1 MSDSAASWIAES
13 LTRQADSLPS
23 EPQGKP
29 YVPCHTQPQFSLHH
43 FYLFLIKLWKFT
55 FIMTNL
61 FLHCQFCSLLLSEEF
76 SFSIC
81 ASYPLICASGVWLF
95 ATPWTATRQAPLSL
109 GILQAGILEWVA
121 MSSSRGSSQPR
132 DWTHCRRILYQL
144 SYQAN
149 PLVVLCFIIS
159 LSVLILMC
167 FFLSVLWIWTG
178 CCVKIVIYV
187 LINTSKNFLLALM
200 LNHFFV
206 QCFCLSLQHD
216 LPTLFLVFFFP
227 VLLYG
232 FLFFWVFCLFSY
244 LFIYSYFWMK

>member
-1 MSDSAASWIAES
+1 MFPVCVLSRSIMSDCNLMNCRVPHTAGRFFTIWA
-13 LTRQADSLPS
+13 T
-23 EPQGKP
+23 GKP
-29 YVPCHTQPQFSLHH
+29 YVPCNTHRQFSLHH
-43 FYLFLIKLWKFT
+43 FYPFLIKLWKFT

-81 ASYPLICASGVWLF
+81 AWYPLICASGVWLF

-121 MSSSRGSSQPR
+121 MSSSRGSSQPK

-159 LSVLILMC
+159 LFVLVLMC

-187 LINTSKNFLLALM
+187 LINTSIDVLMYSGSDVESLFCTMLLPEFTAWPPYLLPGIFLSSSPIWVPFLLGRL
-200 LNHFFV
+200 FV
-206 QCFCLSLQHD
+206 
-216 LPTLFLVFFFP
+216 
-227 VLLYG
+227 
-232 FLFFWVFCLFSY
+232 
-244 LFIYSYFWMK
+244 